1 VEIRAVLEDDK
12 ADWMRLFR
20 AYGVFYKSSI
30 DDDVMHRVWA
40 WLTDGAHAV
49 SGLVALDDGVIIGF
63 AHYTRLSDTFTGGP
77 EWFLDDL
84 YVESFARGKGTAT
97 ALIDGIASHAAAN
110 GGGKIRWITAAD
122 NATAQSL
129 YDKVAKRTTWVT
141 YEKPQIPAVVS

>member
-1 VEIRAVLEDDK
+1 VEIRRVLEDDK

-20 AYGVFYKSSI
+20 AYGMFYKSSI

-40 WLTDGAHAV
+40 WLTDDSHSV
-49 SGLVALDDGVIIGF
+49 SGLVALDDGVVIGF

-97 ALIDGIASHAAAN
+97 ALIDGISAHAAAN
-110 GGGKIRWITAAD
+110 GGGKIRWITASD
-122 NATAQSL
+122 NTTAQSL

-141 YEKPQIPAVVS
+141 YEKPPIPAVVS